1 MQAPLKHA
9 PLSLLDA
16 ENTLASPVPVPS
28 GRAAQMLALTIL
40 WHPEPARIGEQ
51 FIAPTRAADIAVN
64 RFAPLF
70 AAVAGD
76 CAPLDHRRIARDSL
90 RLRRHRDDGVSLLL
104 PQSRMRVELNGA
116 MLAAPETRC
125 TPEQVDAGLVIGLGG
140 VVLLCVHWMDR
151 LPQPSAIGSLVGVS
165 GAAIRVRELI
175 RQVAATDLPV
185 LLLGEAGSGKELA
198 AQAIHQASARCRS
211 PMVTV
216 NMATVGAALAE
227 AELFGAGSGAFA
239 QARDGI
245 VFLDKIGFAPPVVQ
259 AMLRRVLQT
268 GEYRPSGARMKE
280 AAKARLIGASDH
292 DLHDGSFNQALLRR
306 LEALVV
312 YLPPLRERRCDIGVL
327 ALHFM
332 QSWSART
339 GCTPEL
345 PVAFMSQLCNHD
357 WPGNV
362 RQLGSVVQRA
372 MSAVQAG
379 QPLDV
384 DALMPGVAGRP
395 ARTRPNK
402 LSPQAVL
409 DALEANGWLIRNA
422 ALALGVSRPSMYKLM
437 EAHPAIRQI
446 GQIAPAE
453 IEAALAAHGGDAG
466 RCAAALKTPSE
477 ALRRYL
483 RGRAAGKVL

>member
-1 MQAPLKHA
+1 MQAPF
-9 PLSLLDA
+9 SLLDA
-16 ENTLASPVPVPS
+16 ENTLASPVPVAA
-28 GRAAQMLALTIL
+28 GRAAHMLALTIL
-40 WHPEPARIGEQ
+40 WHPDSQRIGEQ
-51 FIAPTRAADIAVN
+51 FIAPARGADIAVN

-70 AAVAGD
+70 GACGGEG
-76 CAPLDHRRIARDSL
+76 APLDQRGIARDSL

-125 TPEQVDAGLVIGLGG
+125 TPEQVDAGMVIGLGG

-151 LPQPSAIGSLVGVS
+151 LPQESAIASVRGVS
-165 GAAIRVRELI
+165 AAASRVRELI

-185 LLLGEAGSGKELA
+185 LLLGEAGTGKELA

-216 NMATVGAALAE
+216 NMATVGGSLAE
-227 AELFGAGSGAFA
+227 ADLFGAGKGAFA
-239 QARDGI
+239 QAGDGI
-245 VFLDKIGFAPPVVQ
+245 VFLDKIGKAPQVVQ

-268 GEYRPSGARMKE
+268 REYRPPGARTKE
-280 AAKARLIGASDH
+280 AARARLIGASDH

-312 YLPPLRERRCDIGVL
+312 HLPPLRARRCDIGVL

-332 QSWSART
+332 RAWSART
-339 GCTPEL
+339 GSAPEL
-345 PVAFMSQLCNHD
+345 PAAFMSQLCNYD

-362 RQLGSVVQRA
+362 RQLGAVVQRA
-372 MSAVQAG
+372 LSAAQAG
-379 QPLDV
+379 QPLDF
-384 DALMPGVAGRP
+384 DALAPGAASRP

-402 LSPQAVL
+402 LGAQAVL

-437 EAHPAIRQI
+437 EAHPEIRQI

-453 IEAALAAHGGDAG
+453 IDAALAAHGGDAG

-483 RGRAAGKVL
+483 RGRAAGSLL

>member
-1 MQAPLKHA
+1 MHAPVKHA

-16 ENTLASPVPVPS
+16 ENTLASPVALPS
-28 GRAAQMLALTIL
+28 GRAAQMLALTML
-40 WHPEPARIGEQ
+40 WHPQLERIGEQ
-51 FIAPTRAADIAVN
+51 FIATTRTADIAVN

-70 AAVAGD
+70 GAVDGAS
-76 CAPLDHRRIARDSL
+76 APLDHRRIARDSL

-125 TPEQVDAGLVIGLGG
+125 TAEQIDAGLVIGLGG

-151 LPQPSAIGSLVGVS
+151 LPQPSAIDSLRGVS
-165 GAAIRVRELI
+165 SAAIRVRELI
-175 RQVAATDLPV
+175 RQVAATELPV

-216 NMATVGAALAE
+216 NMATLSEAKAE
-227 AELFGAGSGAFA
+227 ADLFGAGSGAFA
-239 QARDGI
+239 RVGEGI
-245 VFLDKIGFAPPVVQ
+245 VFLDKIGFAPPLVQ

-268 GEYRPSGARMKE
+268 GEYRPSGARIKE
-280 AAKARLIGASDH
+280 AARARLIGASDH

-312 YLPPLRERRCDIGVL
+312 CLPPLRARRCDIGVL
-327 ALHFM
+327 ARHFM
-332 QSWSART
+332 QAWSART
-339 GCTPEL
+339 GNAPAL
-345 PVAFMSQLCNHD
+345 PVAFVSQLCNYD

-372 MSAVQAG
+372 LSAAQAG
-379 QPLDV
+379 QPV
-384 DALMPGVAGRP
+384 DLGALVPRVASRP
-395 ARTRPNK
+395 ARTRPNRID
-402 LSPQAVL
+402 PQAVL
-409 DALEANGWLIRNA
+409 DALDANGWLIRNA

-437 EAHPAIRQI
+437 EAHPAIRQV

-453 IEAALAAHGGDAG
+453 IDAALASHGGDAA
-466 RCAAALKTPSE
+466 RTAAALKTPSE

-483 RGRAAGKVL
+483 RARAPGKVL

>member
-1 MQAPLKHA
+1 MHA
-9 PLSLLDA
+9 PFSLLDA
-16 ENTLASPVPVPS
+16 ENTLASPVAVPA

-40 WHPEPARIGEQ
+40 WHPQHERIGEQ
-51 FIAPTRAADIAVN
+51 FIAATRGAEIAVN
-64 RFAPLF
+64 RLAPLF
-70 AAVAGD
+70 GALDGAMT
-76 CAPLDHRRIARDSL
+76 PLGQRAIARDSL
-90 RLRRHRDDGVSLLL
+90 RLRRERDDGVSLLL

-116 MLAAPETRC
+116 LLAAPATRC

-140 VVLLCVHWMDR
+140 VVLLCVHWMER
-151 LPQPSAIGSLVGVS
+151 LPQPSAIASLRGVS

-175 RQVAATDLPV
+175 RQVAATELPV
-185 LLLGEAGSGKELA
+185 LLLGEPGSGKELA
-198 AQAIHQASARCRS
+198 AQAIHQASARCRQ

-216 NMATVGAALAE
+216 NMATLDEAQAE
-227 AELFGAGSGAFA
+227 ADLFGAGSGAFA
-239 QARDGI
+239 KAGEGI
-245 VFLDKIGFAPPVVQ
+245 VFLDKVGFAPPVVQ

-280 AAKARLIGASDH
+280 AARARLIGASDH

-312 YLPPLRERRCDIGVL
+312 QLPPLRARRCDIGLL

-332 QSWSART
+332 QAWSART
-339 GCTPEL
+339 GSAPTL
-345 PVAFMSQLCNHD
+345 PLAFMSQLCNYD

-372 MSAVQAG
+372 LSAAQAG
-379 QPLDV
+379 APLDF
-384 DALMPGVAGRP
+384 DALVPCAPPRP
-395 ARTRPNK
+395 ARIRPNK
-402 LSPQAVL
+402 LDPQAVL
-409 DALEANGWLIRNA
+409 DALEANGWLIRHA

-437 EAHPAIRQI
+437 EAHPAIRQV

-453 IEAALAAHGGDAG
+453 IDAALASQGGDVG

-483 RGRAAGKVL
+483 RGRAVGKLA

>member
-1 MQAPLKHA
+1 MQAPF
-9 PLSLLDA
+9 SLLDA
-16 ENTLASPVPVPS
+16 ENTLASPVPVPA
-28 GRAAQMLALTIL
+28 GRATQMLALTIL
-40 WHPEPARIGEQ
+40 WHPDARRIGEQ
-51 FIAPTRAADIAVN
+51 YIATARSADIDVN

-70 AAVAGD
+70 GAPGGR
-76 CAPLDHRRIARDSL
+76 CAPLDQRRIARDSL

-151 LPQPSAIGSLVGVS
+151 LPQDSAIASVRGVS
-165 GAAIRVRELI
+165 AAAIRVRELI

-198 AQAIHQASARCRS
+198 ARAIHQASARCRE

-216 NMATVGAALAE
+216 NMATVGASLAE
-227 AELFGAGSGAFA
+227 AELFGAGTGAFA
-239 QARDGI
+239 QAGEGS
-245 VFLDKIGFAPPVVQ
+245 VFLDKIGKAPQPVQ

-268 GEYRPSGARMKE
+268 REYRPPGARTKE
-280 AAKARLIGASDH
+280 AARARLIGASDD
-292 DLHDGSFNQALLRR
+292 DLHDASFNQALLRR

-312 YLPPLRERRCDIGVL
+312 QLPPLRARRCDIGVL

-332 QSWSART
+332 QAWSART
-339 GCTPEL
+339 GGAPEL
-345 PVAFMSQLCNHD
+345 PLAFISQLCVYD

-372 MSAVQAG
+372 LSVAQAG
-379 QPLDV
+379 EAPDFGTLV
-384 DALMPGVAGRP
+384 PGVAGRP
-395 ARTRPNK
+395 ARTRPGK
-402 LSPQAVL
+402 LGAQAVL

-453 IEAALAAHGGDAG
+453 IDAALAAHGGDAG

-483 RGRAAGKVL
+483 RGRMAGKVS

>member
-1 MQAPLKHA
+1 MHA
-9 PLSLLDA
+9 PFSLLDA
-16 ENTLASPVPVPS
+16 ENTLASPVPEPA

-40 WHPEPARIGEQ
+40 WHPQAQRIGEQ
-51 FIAPTRAADIAVN
+51 FIATTRAADIAVN

-70 AAVAGD
+70 GALDGE
-76 CAPLDHRRIARDSL
+76 CAPLDHRRIARDWL

-151 LPQPSAIGSLVGVS
+151 LPHPSAIASVLGVS

-175 RQVAATDLPV
+175 RQVASTDLPV

-198 AQAIHQASARCRS
+198 VRAIHQASARWRS

-216 NMATVGAALAE
+216 NMATLGESLAQ
-227 AELFGAGSGAFA
+227 AELFGAGTGAFA
-239 QARDGI
+239 RAGDGI
-245 VFLDKIGFAPPVVQ
+245 VFLDKIGHAPQAVQ

-268 GEYRPSGARMKE
+268 GEYRPVGARIKE
-280 AAKARLIGASDH
+280 AAKARLIGASDA

-312 YLPPLRERRCDIGVL
+312 HLPPLRARRCDIGVL

-332 QSWSART
+332 QAWSART
-339 GCTPEL
+339 GSAPEL
-345 PVAFMSQLCNHD
+345 PVAFMSQLCNYD

-372 MSAVQAG
+372 MSAAQAG
-379 QPLDV
+379 QPV
-384 DALMPGVAGRP
+384 DFEALVPGVARHP
-395 ARTRPNK
+395 ARTRPGK
-402 LSPQAVL
+402 LGAQAVL

-437 EAHPAIRQI
+437 EAHPEIRQV

-453 IEAALAAHGGDAG
+453 IDAALASHGGDAG

-483 RGRAAGKVL
+483 RARAIGKVL

>member
-1 MQAPLKHA
+1 MHA
-9 PLSLLDA
+9 PFSLLDA
-16 ENTLASPVPVPS
+16 ENTLASPVPLPS

-40 WHPEPARIGEQ
+40 WHPERERIGEQ
-51 FIAPTRAADIAVN
+51 FIAPRAPNSGADIAVN

-70 AAVAGD
+70 GALAGER
-76 CAPLDHRRIARDSL
+76 APLDHRRIARDSL

-151 LPQPSAIGSLVGVS
+151 LPQPSAIASVRGVS
-165 GAAIRVRELI
+165 SAAIRVRELI
-175 RQVAATDLPV
+175 RQVAATELPV

-211 PMVTV
+211 PMVAV
-216 NMATVGAALAE
+216 NMASAGESRAE
-227 AELFGAGSGAFA
+227 SDLFGAGTGAFA
-239 QARDGI
+239 QAGDGV
-245 VFLDKIGFAPPVVQ
+245 VFLDKVGFAPPVVQ

-268 GEYRPSGARMKE
+268 GEYRPSGARLKE
-280 AAKARLIGASDH
+280 AARARLIGASDH

-312 YLPPLRERRCDIGVL
+312 HLPPLRARRCDIGVL
-327 ALHFM
+327 ALHCM
-332 QSWSART
+332 QAWSART
-339 GCTPEL
+339 GSAPEL
-345 PVAFMSQLCNHD
+345 PVAFMSQLCNYD

-372 MSAVQAG
+372 MSAAQAG
-379 QPLDV
+379 QALDF
-384 DALMPGVAGRP
+384 DALAPGAASRP
-395 ARTRPNK
+395 ARTRPAK
-402 LSPQAVL
+402 LGPQAVL

-422 ALALGVSRPSMYKLM
+422 ALALGVSRPTMYKLM
-437 EAHPAIRQI
+437 EAHPAIRQV

-453 IEAALAAHGGDAG
+453 IDAALATHGGDAG

-483 RGRAAGKVL
+483 RARKVL

>member
-1 MQAPLKHA
+1 MDA
-9 PLSLLDA
+9 PLSLADA
-16 ENTLASPVPVPS
+16 EDTLASPVPVPA

-40 WHPEPARIGEQ
+40 WHPDAARIGEQ
-51 FIAPTRAADIAVN
+51 FIAPARGADIAVN

-70 AAVAGD
+70 GAVASQ
-76 CAPLDHRRIARDSL
+76 CAPLGHRRIARDFL
-90 RLRRHRDDGVSLLL
+90 RLRRHRDHGVSLLL

-116 MLAAPETRC
+116 MLAVPETRC
-125 TPEQVDAGLVIGLGG
+125 TPEQVDGGLVIGLGG

-151 LPQPSAIGSLVGVS
+151 LPQDSAIGAVLGVS
-165 GAAIRVRELI
+165 AAAIRVRELI

-185 LLLGEAGSGKELA
+185 LLLGEAGSGKELVA
-198 AQAIHQASARCRS
+198 RAIHQASARCRA
-211 PMVTV
+211 PLVTV
-216 NMATVGAALAE
+216 NMATVGASLAE
-227 AELFGAGSGAFA
+227 AELFGAAGGAFA
-239 QARDGI
+239 RAGEGV
-245 VFLDKIGFAPPVVQ
+245 VFLDKIGEAPQLVQ

-268 GEYRPSGARMKE
+268 REYRPPGPPGARGKE

-312 YLPPLRERRCDIGVL
+312 CLPPLRARRCDIGVL
-327 ALHFM
+327 ARHFM
-332 QSWSART
+332 QAWSART
-339 GCTPEL
+339 GSAPAL
-345 PVAFMSQLCNHD
+345 PLAFVSQLCNHD

-372 MSAVQAG
+372 MSAAQAG
-379 QPLDV
+379 AAVDF
-384 DALMPGVAGRP
+384 DALVPGVASRP

-402 LSPQAVL
+402 LGAQAVI

-446 GQIAPAE
+446 GRIAPAE
-453 IEAALAAHGGDAG
+453 IDAALAASGGDAG

-483 RGRAAGKVL
+483 RGRAVGKPG

>member
-1 MQAPLKHA
+1 
-9 PLSLLDA
+9 
-16 ENTLASPVPVPS
+16 
-28 GRAAQMLALTIL
+28 
-40 WHPEPARIGEQ
+40 
-51 FIAPTRAADIAVN
+51 
-64 RFAPLF
+64 
-70 AAVAGD
+70 
-76 CAPLDHRRIARDSL
+76 
-90 RLRRHRDDGVSLLL
+90 VS
-104 PQSRMRVELNGA
+104 A
-116 MLAAPETRC
+116 
-125 TPEQVDAGLVIGLGG
+125 
-140 VVLLCVHWMDR
+140 
-151 LPQPSAIGSLVGVS
+151 
-165 GAAIRVRELI
+165 AAIRVRELI

-185 LLLGEAGSGKELA
+185 LLLGEAGTGKELA

-216 NMATVGAALAE
+216 NMATVGESLAE
-227 AELFGAGSGAFA
+227 ADLFGAGTGAFA
-239 QARDGI
+239 QAGDGI
-245 VFLDKIGFAPPVVQ
+245 VFLDKIGKAPPVVQ

-268 GEYRPSGARMKE
+268 REYRPPGARAKE
-280 AAKARLIGASDH
+280 AARARLIGASDH

-312 YLPPLRERRCDIGVL
+312 HLPPLRERRCDIGVL

-332 QSWSART
+332 RAWSART
-339 GCTPEL
+339 GSAPEL
-345 PVAFMSQLCNHD
+345 PAAFMSQVCNYD

-372 MSAVQAG
+372 MSAAQAG
-379 QPLDV
+379 QAPDFE
-384 DALMPGVAGRP
+384 ALAPGMASRP
-395 ARTRPNK
+395 ARTRPGK
-402 LSPQAVL
+402 LGPQAVL

-453 IEAALAAHGGDAG
+453 IDAVLAANGGDAG

-483 RGRAAGKVL
+483 RGRAAGKLL